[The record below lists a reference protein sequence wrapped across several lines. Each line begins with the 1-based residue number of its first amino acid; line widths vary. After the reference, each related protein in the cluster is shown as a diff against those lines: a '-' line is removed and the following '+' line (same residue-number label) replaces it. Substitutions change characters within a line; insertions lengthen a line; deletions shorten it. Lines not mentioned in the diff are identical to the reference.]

1 MSQIAMRGIPFFIV
15 LFLLQLG
22 CQGGM
27 QAPDTSNIHHKWL
40 NIPYATQSSSQQ
52 LDIYLPNEGEGP
64 FPVIVS
70 IHGGAFMMGDKGDGQ
85 LKPMLEG
92 LKRGYAVVSINY
104 RMSGEAVFPA
114 LVLDVKAAIRWIKAN
129 ATQYHLKKDAIAVW
143 GGSAGGYLC
152 AMEGLTGGK
161 PIFED
166 LNMGNAQENSQVQAV
181 VDWFGPINFLTMDP
195 QLQQSGNG
203 TPDHNASNSPESKLM
218 GQTITEIPEAVQKA
232 NPEMYITADAPPF
245 LIMHG
250 TRDQLVPTQQSEHF
264 AAALKPVLGDN
275 KVILHL
281 LEGAKHG
288 GPEFETAENLARVF
302 TFLDQYLKK

>member
-1 MSQIAMRGIPFFIV
+1 MIQYSIRCIRLLCV
-15 LFLLQLG
+15 LFIL
-22 CQGGM
+22 QGGGSGCGLSV
-27 QAPDTSNIHHKWL
+27 DTSNIQRKWL
-40 NIPYATQSSSQQ
+40 NLAYANQSPSQQ
-52 LDIYLPNEGEGP
+52 LDIYLPNEGDGP

-70 IHGGAFMMGDKGDGQ
+70 IHGGAFMMGDKADGQ

-92 LKRGYAVVSINY
+92 LKRGFAVVSINY
-104 RMSGEAVFPA
+104 RMSGEAIFPA

-129 ATQYHLKKDAIAVW
+129 ATQFHLKKDAIAVW

-195 QLQQSGNG
+195 QLQESGNG
-203 TPDHNASNSPESKLM
+203 TPDHNASNSPESKIM
-218 GQTITEIPEAVQKA
+218 GQTITEIPDAVQKA
-232 NPEMYITADAPPF
+232 NPETYITPDAPPF

-264 AAALKPVLGDN
+264 AAALKPVLGEN
-275 KVILHL
+275 KVTLHL

-302 TFLDQYLKK
+302 AFLDQYLKK